1 MSSSFFEFSV
11 KCPKCGFI
19 SNKSDGFETD
29 DWVEVFVFSGYSRRS
44 AKFKYQG
51 YICNNC
57 QETLDVDFLYANGF
71 IFPESIDN
79 IKSYLFRM
87 LPYVLEHQGIYDH
100 GWDPDIETAVRR
112 YASLFPNDP
121 ELSNLKDL
129 YYLALHNP
137 RMLVKFEPSP
147 GTDKI
152 TQGMIL
158 FPKTL
163 RKVYLPDGVSEI
175 GDQAFFNCS
184 GLRDMFLPRSVKTIG
199 VSAFE
204 NCSGLKSIHT
214 SDNLLEI
221 KDRAFAGCASLES
234 FFMPEG
240 IREIGAQSFLE
251 CYRLNKI
258 RIPISCQKIGQ
269 DAFGNCPNIIIQGHP
284 GTLAEEYAKNNCL
297 SFSADERI

>member
-1 MSSSFFEFSV
+1 MSNSFFKFSI

-19 SNKSDGFETD
+19 SHNADGFETD
-29 DWVEVFVFSGYSRRS
+29 DWVEVFVFSGYSPQS
-44 AKFKYQG
+44 AKYNYHG
-51 YICNNC
+51 HICTNC
-57 QETLDVDFLYANGF
+57 QETLDIDSLFANRL

-87 LPYVLEHQGIYDH
+87 LPYVLDHKGIYDH

-112 YASLFPNDP
+112 YASLFPNDL
-121 ELSNLKDL
+121 ELSNLKHL
-129 YYLALHNP
+129 YHLAFHNP
-137 RMLVKFEPSP
+137 RMLIKFEPSP
-147 GTDKI
+147 GTNKI
-152 TQGMIL
+152 TQSMIP
-158 FPKTL
+158 FPITL

-204 NCSGLKSIHT
+204 NCSSLKSIHT
-214 SDNLLEI
+214 SDNLLTI
-221 KDRAFAGCASLES
+221 KDRAFAGCTSLES
-234 FFMPEG
+234 FFIPDG
-240 IREIGAQSFLE
+240 IMEIGAQSFFQ

-258 RIPISCQKIGQ
+258 HIPISCQKIGQ
-269 DAFGNCPNIIIQGHP
+269 DAFGHCPDIIIQGHP

-297 SFSADERI
+297 SFLAD